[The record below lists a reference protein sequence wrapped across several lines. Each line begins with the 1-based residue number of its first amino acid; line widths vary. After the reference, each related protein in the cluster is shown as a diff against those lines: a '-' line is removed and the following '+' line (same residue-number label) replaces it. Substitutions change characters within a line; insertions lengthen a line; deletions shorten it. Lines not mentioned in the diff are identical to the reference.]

1 MEILTDQKNK
11 EGGIMNEIGDVIYRN
26 NIKFK
31 DNGKLDSRVK
41 GHPTINISG
50 SINGKIYYLSVTSSR
65 KIIKRD
71 YNFYKIKDK
80 KNSKLTK
87 QSSYVNLDLI
97 YEEDESNKVEVGYIA
112 TPEMA
117 TIAKSILENFDS
129 VIYENSE
136 TIGMDKLAD
145 LKNYLK
151 GFIEKYNKIIK
162 MKKENNKIERKMGI
176 NG

>member
-1 MEILTDQKNK
+1 
-11 EGGIMNEIGDVIYRN
+11 MNEIGDVIYRN

-41 GHPTINISG
+41 GHPTINISS

-97 YEEDESNKVEVGYIA
+97 YEEDKSNKVEVGYIA
-112 TPEMA
+112 TPEMV
-117 TIAKSILENFDS
+117 TIAESILENFDS

-136 TIGMDKLAD
+136 TIAMDKLAD

-151 GFIEKYNKIIK
+151 EFVEEYKK
-162 MKKENNKIERKMGI
+162 MKKEII
-176 NG
+176 